1 MSGHFSLTTLSGLLA
16 LLPVSALAN
25 VVSPDPFQ
33 LTHTLQK
40 NQGSFGRG
48 LGEYG
53 GSLLVG
59 STASA
64 YLYDIHTGGVVQE
77 YLNAGGIFN
86 SGGWIDAFG
95 DKVAVGSSGANGT
108 VKIFNGASGQLLQT
122 YSGAQTGDRFGWSIA
137 SNGDT
142 LFVGAPELRQGT
154 TYYGQGKVV
163 VLNHLGNR
171 FTINNPEP
179 GEPAWYDSESFGN
192 DVEVI
197 NNDLYVGALYD
208 DDGGKVWH
216 ISADSGTTLREY
228 SNPDGSLGNGGRP
241 QFGASLDVS
250 AKYLLVGA
258 NQSSASGVNASG
270 AAYVFDRLTGNL
282 LHKLFDPNPGVLDN
296 FGSEVALVDRYAI
309 VGAHADGP
317 NNAGAVFVFDT
328 ESGDLVQTIRSPT
341 SSPEFFGLEFSS
353 VGSRHL
359 AISETTG
366 NGIVHVYA
374 LVPEPMS
381 ISLCSAGA
389 LMYLLRLRL
398 RIR

>member
-1 MSGHFSLTTLSGLLA
+1 MSGHFLITTLTGLLA

-64 YLYDIHTGGVVQE
+64 YLYDIHTGSVVQE

-122 YSGAQTGDRFGWSIA
+122 YSGAQTGDRFGWSLA

-179 GEPAWYDSESFGN
+179 GEPAWYDSESFG
-192 DVEVI
+192 
-197 NNDLYVGALYD
+197 
-208 DDGGKVWH
+208 
-216 ISADSGTTLREY
+216 
-228 SNPDGSLGNGGRP
+228 
-241 QFGASLDVS
+241 
-250 AKYLLVGA
+250 
-258 NQSSASGVNASG
+258 
-270 AAYVFDRLTGNL
+270 
-282 LHKLFDPNPGVLDN
+282 
-296 FGSEVALVDRYAI
+296 
-309 VGAHADGP
+309 
-317 NNAGAVFVFDT
+317 
-328 ESGDLVQTIRSPT
+328 
-341 SSPEFFGLEFSS
+341 
-353 VGSRHL
+353 
-359 AISETTG
+359 
-366 NGIVHVYA
+366 
-374 LVPEPMS
+374 
-381 ISLCSAGA
+381 
-389 LMYLLRLRL
+389 
-398 RIR
+398 